1 MKINFKQMFW
11 GFVFILLEIHL
22 IYIDILPEPIGYYLI
37 FASLVGVPSESR
49 TGNLLKK
56 LLIMLVLI
64 SIPTV
69 FIQQNVNGNEL
80 GSFVGISIW
89 DTYTFFLEILKL
101 VIVFL
106 VVQLIMT
113 VVSTLGDEFLIS
125 RSSQTFKIYMTV
137 MLFIT
142 LFNTFAMNLSRD
154 IITGFLFFT
163 IPLGLIMEIM
173 FLVLLWKLH
182 KRTWTPKRDYYMDM
196 DIVARPKSDKNKG

>member
-80 GSFVGISIW
+80 GSFVGIPIW

-106 VVQLIMT
+106 VFQLIMS
-113 VVSTLGDEFLIS
+113 VVSTLGDEFLVS
-125 RSSQTFKIYMTV
+125 RSSQTFKIYMIV
-137 MLFIT
+137 MLLIT
-142 LFNTFAMNLSRD
+142 LTHTFAMNLSRD
-154 IITGFLFFT
+154 IITGYLFFT